1 MRNFSVLIKIMGPE
15 ASPLLTYV
23 CIVIFMAIN
32 KVYQKI
38 KLTFPSWLLKT
49 KHIGIMPKCKWSLKT
64 KKLVTASFIKRF
76 HSWITSR
83 STDFFLSSSHDF
95 LQFRAAAAILKSKH
109 GSDKMV
115 TALCRL
121 RGTVSNSSG

>member
-1 MRNFSVLIKIMGPE
+1 MGPE

-49 KHIGIMPKCKWSLKT
+49 KHIGIMPK
-64 KKLVTASFIKRF
+64 
-76 HSWITSR
+76 
-83 STDFFLSSSHDF
+83 
-95 LQFRAAAAILKSKH
+95 
-109 GSDKMV
+109 M
-115 TALCRL
+115 
-121 RGTVSNSSG
+121 